1 MLPPSPRALPTAGDS
16 CGRGSGHCRL
26 LPTAAV
32 PRTLPPSPF
41 GDNRACP
48 LQGRAEGQKFF
59 PRDACPP
66 AAPRSDG
73 GRVRFFE
80 LAPPVPGPPT
90 SRPAVR
96 TAWAHGAVL
105 DGRQTRP
112 GVKPRL
118 LKLLKTG
125 LLQVFFF
132 FNERKSHQASRP
144 AENPALFP
152 SGTFFPSHCI
162 PGEAG
167 PRLERPSHSSFNFH
181 SVSRSVPVG
190 GLFLPCAWTFRG
202 PGGASGA
209 QVRAPSH
216 THGRV
221 LRKPR

>member
-1 MLPPSPRALPTAGDS
+1 M
-16 CGRGSGHCRL
+16 
-26 LPTAAV
+26 
-32 PRTLPPSPF
+32 
-41 GDNRACP
+41 
-48 LQGRAEGQKFF
+48 
-59 PRDACPP
+59 P
-66 AAPRSDG
+66 AAGPCRGTEVLPSRRLSPSCAGSDG

-80 LAPPVPGPPT
+80 LAPPVPGSPT
-90 SRPAVR
+90 SRPTVR

-144 AENPALFP
+144 AEIPALFP

-162 PGEAG
+162 LGEAG

-190 GLFLPCAWTFRG
+190 GLFLPCTWTFPG